1 MNPYNG
7 SKKVKISIVPIE
19 YTKNNILTVYKN
31 EKVYLQVF
39 KEIIKNNIKVPNV
52 KEYHYMTNK
61 IKKNFEKCLT

>member
-61 IKKNFEKCLT
+61 IKK